1 MEERQLGHSG
11 IKVSALCLGTMTFGQ
26 QNSESEGHAQLD
38 FARAQG
44 INFIDTAEMY
54 PVPPRAETQGRTEEI
69 VGTWLTKQARDSVVL
84 ATKIAGPSRGMK
96 WIRGGPQINAHHI
109 QTAIEASLKR
119 LHTDY
124 VDLYQ
129 IHWPE
134 RYVPMF
140 GERYYQA
147 GQQHAAESI
156 EAQLRALSALV
167 QAGKVRAIGLSNETP
182 YGVMAFEQAARDFN
196 LSRVVSVQNA
206 YHLMNR
212 TFETGGL
219 AEISTQTGMGLLA
232 YSPLAFG
239 WLTGKYQKDAKA
251 AGRITEFAG
260 FGQRYAKPNVP
271 AAAQAYGD
279 LAQRHGLTPAQMAI
293 AFAKQQSFT
302 TSVIIGATNL
312 AQLAEN
318 ISAAEVTLSDEILAD
333 IDAIDQVWPNPAP

>member
-1 MEERQLGHSG
+1 VEERQLGHSG

-26 QNSESEGHAQLD
+26 QNSEAQGHAQLD
-38 FARAQG
+38 FAVSHG

-54 PVPPRAETQGRTEEI
+54 PVPPKAQTQGRTEEI
-69 VGTWLTKQARDSVVL
+69 VGTWLAKRARDSVVL
-84 ATKIAGPSRGMK
+84 ATKIAGPSRGMS
-96 WIRGGPQINAHHI
+96 WIRGGPQINAAQI
-109 QTAIEASLKR
+109 QTAIESSLTR
-119 LHTDY
+119 LRTDY

-140 GERYYQA
+140 GERYYA
-147 GQQHAAESI
+147 AERQHAAESI
-156 EAQLRALSALV
+156 EVQLRALSALV

-196 LSRVVSVQNA
+196 LPHVASVQNA

-212 TFETGGL
+212 TYETGGL
-219 AEISTQTGMGLLA
+219 AEVSAHTGIGLLA

-239 WLTGKYQKDAKA
+239 WLTGKYQRDARA
-251 AGRITEFAG
+251 AGRINEFAG

-271 AAAQAYGD
+271 AAAQAYVD
-279 LAQRHGLTPAQMAI
+279 LAERYDLSPAQMAI
-293 AFAKQQSFT
+293 AFAMNKSFT
-302 TSVIIGATNL
+302 TSVIIGATQI

-318 ISAAEVTLSDEILAD
+318 IGAAEVHLSDEILAE
-333 IDAIDQVWPNPAP
+333 IDAIDQRLPNPAP

>member
-1 MEERQLGHSG
+1 VEERQLGHSG

-26 QNSESEGHAQLD
+26 QNSEIEGHAQLD
-38 FARAQG
+38 FAVSQG

-69 VGTWLTKQARDSVVL
+69 VGTWLAKRARDSVVV

-96 WIRGGPQINAHHI
+96 WIRGGPHINAQQI
-109 QTAIEASLKR
+109 QTAIESSLMR
-119 LHTDY
+119 LRTDY
-124 VDLYQ
+124 IDLYQ

-140 GERYYQA
+140 GERYFDA
-147 GQQHAAESI
+147 ANLRAAESI
-156 EAQLRALSALV
+156 EVQLRALSNLV

-196 LSRVVSVQNA
+196 LPRVASVQNA

-219 AEISTQTGMGLLA
+219 AEVSAQTGIGLLA

-239 WLTGKYQKDAKA
+239 WLTGKYQRDPKA

-271 AAAQAYGD
+271 AAAQAYVD
-279 LAQRHGLTPAQMAI
+279 LAERHGLSPAQMAI
-293 AFAKQQSFT
+293 AFAMNQSFT
-302 TSVIIGATNL
+302 TSVIIGATQI

-318 ISAAEVTLSDEILAD
+318 IGAAEVTLSAEILAE
-333 IDAIDQVWPNPAP
+333 IDAIDQRLPNPAP

>member
-1 MEERQLGHSG
+1 MEQRALGHSG
-11 IKVSALCLGTMTFGQ
+11 IQVSALCLGTMTFGQ

-38 FARAQG
+38 FAVRHG

-54 PVPPRAETQGRTEEI
+54 PVPPKAQTQGRTEEI
-69 VGTWLTKQARDSVVL
+69 VGSWLAKQARDSVVI
-84 ATKIAGPSRGMK
+84 ATKIAGPSRGMS
-96 WIRGGPQINAHHI
+96 WIRGGPQINAAHI
-109 QTAIEASLKR
+109 HSAIEGSLKR
-119 LHTDY
+119 LQTDY
-124 VDLYQ
+124 IDLYQ

-140 GERYYQA
+140 GARYYA
-147 GQQHAAESI
+147 AEQQHAAESI
-156 EAQLRALSALV
+156 EAQLRALGDLV

-196 LSRVVSVQNA
+196 LPHVASVQNA

-212 TFETGGL
+212 TYETGGL
-219 AEISTQTGMGLLA
+219 AEVSAHTGIGLLA

-239 WLTGKYQKDAKA
+239 WLSGKYQRDTNA

-271 AAAQAYGD
+271 AAAQAYVD
-279 LAQRHGLTPAQMAI
+279 LAARFGLSPSQMAI
-293 AFAKQQSFT
+293 AFARQKSFT
-302 TSVIIGATNL
+302 TSVIIGATQM

-318 ISAAEVTLSDEILAD
+318 IGAAELILSEAVLAE
-333 IDAIDQVWPNPAP
+333 IDAIDQRLPNPAP

>member
-1 MEERQLGHSG
+1 
-11 IKVSALCLGTMTFGQ
+11 
-26 QNSESEGHAQLD
+26 
-38 FARAQG
+38 
-44 INFIDTAEMY
+44 
-54 PVPPRAETQGRTEEI
+54 
-69 VGTWLTKQARDSVVL
+69 
-84 ATKIAGPSRGMK
+84 MK

-119 LHTDY
+119 LQTDY

-196 LSRVVSVQNA
+196 LSRVVSIQNA

-219 AEISTQTGMGLLA
+219 AEISTQTGVGLLA

>member
-1 MEERQLGHSG
+1 MEQRQLGHSE
-11 IKVSALCLGTMTFGQ
+11 IKVSAICLGTMTFGQ
-26 QNSESEGHAQLD
+26 QNTEAEGHAQLYY
-38 FARAQG
+38 AVAHG

-54 PVPPRAETQGRTEEI
+54 PVPPKAETQGRTEEI
-69 VGTWLTKQARDSVVL
+69 VGTWLVKQARDSVVL

-96 WIRGGPQINAHHI
+96 WIRGGPQINPSQI
-109 QTAIEASLKR
+109 QSAIEGSLKR
-119 LHTDY
+119 LRTDY

-140 GERYYQA
+140 GDRYYA
-147 GQQHAAESI
+147 AERQHAAESI
-156 EAQLRALSALV
+156 EAQLRALSGLV

-182 YGVMAFEQAARDFN
+182 YGVMAFAQAARDFN
-196 LSRVVSVQNA
+196 LPHVVSVQNA

-219 AEISTQTGMGLLA
+219 AEVSAQTGIGLLA

-239 WLTGKYQKDAKA
+239 WLTGKYQKDAHA
-251 AGRITEFAG
+251 MGRITEFAG

-271 AAAQAYGD
+271 AAAKAYGD
-279 LAQRHGLTPAQMAI
+279 LAERHGLSPAQMAI
-293 AFAKQQSFT
+293 AFAKQPSFT

-312 AQLAEN
+312 TQLAEN
-318 ISAAEVTLSDEILAD
+318 IGAAELKLSAEILAD
-333 IDAIDQVWPNPAP
+333 IDAIDQIWPNPAP